1 MTAAFQA
8 NVTVSRDMGLLEA
21 FKQQL
26 NALLSEESDIQNF
39 QEQYISRDLICRFE
53 ADARYLIPAFH
64 HYLGGLSRPENQGGM
79 DQSPRWSKRQ
89 RGDPERQTY

>member
-8 NVTVSRDMGLLEA
+8 NVTVSGDMGLLKA

-26 NALLSEESDIQNF
+26 NALLSEESDIQNL

-53 ADARYLIPAFH
+53 ADQGIPFPPFVTTSIGSAH
-64 HYLGGLSRPENQGGM
+64 
-79 DQSPRWSKRQ
+79 
-89 RGDPERQTY
+89 